1 VTISVLPIV
10 LVPYQSGIET
20 VQGDGHT
27 IPPCSFYA
35 SPPASKFG
43 SNGYHHYTTV
53 YGQDK
58 QDGNVVA
65 EEVHHRHFR
74 LDPKIKATGEHRHPL
89 ADQRPTSVVQ
99 IWFAENGVEW
109 KGAKMGAVV
118 WITSSSQHHEKR
130 QE

>member
-27 IPPCSFYA
+27 TPPCSFYA

-43 SNGYHHYTTV
+43 SNGYHDYTTV

-58 QDGNVVA
+58 RDGNVAV
-65 EEVHHRHFR
+65 EEAQNRHFR
-74 LDPKIKATGEHRHPL
+74 LDLKIKATGEHQHPL
-89 ADQRPTSVVQ
+89 ADQRPTSVV
-99 IWFAENGVEW
+99 WV
-109 KGAKMGAVV
+109 
-118 WITSSSQHHEKR
+118 
-130 QE
+130 